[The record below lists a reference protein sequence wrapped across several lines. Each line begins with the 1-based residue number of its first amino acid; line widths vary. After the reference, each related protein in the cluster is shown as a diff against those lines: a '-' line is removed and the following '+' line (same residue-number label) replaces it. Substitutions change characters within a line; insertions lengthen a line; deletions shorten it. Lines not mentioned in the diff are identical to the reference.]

1 MSKTCANA
9 FEVNSANEYWVK
21 AGSLLHTDTK
31 GNNLPDPRNV
41 QFYLMSGAQH
51 GTGNYNNKGVCQQ
64 FTNGNNAEPARNA
77 GSALLPFVNCWHT
90 PLLL

>member
-1 MSKTCANA
+1 MRECLRGH
-9 FEVNSANEYWVK
+9 SANEYWVK

-31 GNNLPDPRNV
+31 GNDLPDPRNV
-41 QFYLMSGAQH
+41 RFYLMSGAQH

-64 FTNGNNAEPARNA
+64 FTNGNNAEPALRA